1 MSATAIILVWLG
13 KNSSNEIRLEELK
26 KEAKGMGLKL
36 LRNKDKNTFIGAV
49 ASTLLREK
57 KVLIPSEVS
66 LNKVPQEDVSM
77 CSPWGFTGNVG
88 DGLYTWM

>member
-1 MSATAIILVWLG
+1 ME

-26 KEAKGMGLKL
+26 KEAKRMGLKL

-66 LNKVPQEDVSM
+66 LNKVTQEDVSM
-77 CSPWGFTGNVG
+77 CRP
-88 DGLYTWM
+88 

>member
-1 MSATAIILVWLG
+1 MSATAIILAWLG

-26 KEAKGMGLKL
+26 KEAKRMGLKL
-36 LRNKDKNTFIGAV
+36 LRNKDKNTFLGAV

-66 LNKVPQEDVSM
+66 LNKVTQEDVSM
-77 CSPWGFTGNVG
+77 CRP
-88 DGLYTWM
+88 

>member
-1 MSATAIILVWLG
+1 MSATAIILAWLG

-26 KEAKGMGLKL
+26 KEAKRMGLKL
-36 LRNKDKNTFIGAV
+36 LRNKGKNTFIGAV

-66 LNKVPQEDVSM
+66 LNKVTQEDVSM
-77 CSPWGFTGNVG
+77 CRP
-88 DGLYTWM
+88 

>member
-88 DGLYTWM
+88 DGIYTWM

>member
-26 KEAKGMGLKL
+26 KEAKRMGLKL

-66 LNKVPQEDVSM
+66 LNKVTQEDVSM
-77 CSPWGFTGNVG
+77 CRP
-88 DGLYTWM
+88 

>member
-1 MSATAIILVWLG
+1 MSATAIILAWLG

-26 KEAKGMGLKL
+26 KEAKRMGLKL

-66 LNKVPQEDVSM
+66 LNKVTQEDVSM
-77 CSPWGFTGNVG
+77 CRP
-88 DGLYTWM
+88 

>member
-26 KEAKGMGLKL
+26 KEAKGLKL

-66 LNKVPQEDVSM
+66 LNKVTQEDVSM
-77 CSPWGFTGNVG
+77 CRP
-88 DGLYTWM
+88 

>member
-1 MSATAIILVWLG
+1 MSATTIILVWLG

-66 LNKVPQEDVSM
+66 LNKVTQEDVSM
-77 CSPWGFTGNVG
+77 CRP
-88 DGLYTWM
+88 

>member
-26 KEAKGMGLKL
+26 KETKRMGLKL

-66 LNKVPQEDVSM
+66 LNKVTQEDVSM
-77 CSPWGFTGNVG
+77 CRP
-88 DGLYTWM
+88 

>member
-66 LNKVPQEDVSM
+66 LNKVTQEDVSM
-77 CSPWGFTGNVG
+77 CRP
-88 DGLYTWM
+88 

>member
-36 LRNKDKNTFIGAV
+36 LRNKDKYTFIGAV

-66 LNKVPQEDVSM
+66 LNKV
-77 CSPWGFTGNVG
+77 T
-88 DGLYTWM
+88 

>member
-1 MSATAIILVWLG
+1 MSATAIILAWLG

-26 KEAKGMGLKL
+26 KEAKRMGLKL
-36 LRNKDKNTFIGAV
+36 LRNKDKNKFIGAV

-66 LNKVPQEDVSM
+66 LNKVTQEDVSM
-77 CSPWGFTGNVG
+77 CRP
-88 DGLYTWM
+88 

>member
-1 MSATAIILVWLG
+1 MSATSIILAWLG

-49 ASTLLREK
+49 ASTLMREK

-66 LNKVPQEDVSM
+66 LNKVTQEDVSM
-77 CSPWGFTGNVG
+77 CRP
-88 DGLYTWM
+88 

>member
-1 MSATAIILVWLG
+1 MSATAIILARLG

-26 KEAKGMGLKL
+26 KEAKRMGLKL

-66 LNKVPQEDVSM
+66 LNKVTQEDVSM
-77 CSPWGFTGNVG
+77 CRP
-88 DGLYTWM
+88 

>member
-1 MSATAIILVWLG
+1 MSATAIILAWLG

-26 KEAKGMGLKL
+26 EEAKRMGLKL

-66 LNKVPQEDVSM
+66 LNKVTQEYVSM
-77 CSPWGFTGNVG
+77 CRP
-88 DGLYTWM
+88 

>member
-1 MSATAIILVWLG
+1 MSATAIILAWLG
-13 KNSSNEIRLEELK
+13 KKSSNEIRLEELK
-26 KEAKGMGLKL
+26 KEAKRMGLKL

-66 LNKVPQEDVSM
+66 LNKVTQEDVSM
-77 CSPWGFTGNVG
+77 CRP
-88 DGLYTWM
+88 

>member
-1 MSATAIILVWLG
+1 MSATAIILAWLG

-66 LNKVPQEDVSM
+66 LNKVTQEDVSM
-77 CSPWGFTGNVG
+77 CRP
-88 DGLYTWM
+88 

>member
-1 MSATAIILVWLG
+1 MSATAIILAWLG

-66 LNKVPQEDVSM
+66 LNKVTQEDVSM
-77 CSPWGFTGNVG
+77 CRPWGFTGNVG
-88 DGLYTWM
+88 DGIYTWM

>member
-49 ASTLLREK
+49 ASTLMREK

-66 LNKVPQEDVSM
+66 LNKVTQEDVSM
-77 CSPWGFTGNVG
+77 CRPWGFTGNVG
-88 DGLYTWM
+88 DGIYTWM

>member
-1 MSATAIILVWLG
+1 MSATAIILAWLG

-26 KEAKGMGLKL
+26 KETKRMGLKL

-66 LNKVPQEDVSM
+66 LNKVTQEDVSM
-77 CSPWGFTGNVG
+77 CRP
-88 DGLYTWM
+88 

>member
-1 MSATAIILVWLG
+1 MSATAIILAWLG
-13 KNSSNEIRLEELK
+13 KNSSNEIRLEEPK
-26 KEAKGMGLKL
+26 KEAKRMGLKL

-66 LNKVPQEDVSM
+66 LNKV
-77 CSPWGFTGNVG
+77 T
-88 DGLYTWM
+88 

>member
-26 KEAKGMGLKL
+26 KETKGMGLKL

-66 LNKVPQEDVSM
+66 LNKVTQEDVSM
-77 CSPWGFTGNVG
+77 CRP
-88 DGLYTWM
+88 

>member
-1 MSATAIILVWLG
+1 MSATAIILAWLG
-13 KNSSNEIRLEELK
+13 KNSSNEIRLEDLK
-26 KEAKGMGLKL
+26 KEAKRMGLKL

-66 LNKVPQEDVSM
+66 LNKVTQEDVSM
-77 CSPWGFTGNVG
+77 CRP
-88 DGLYTWM
+88 

>member
-49 ASTLLREK
+49 ASTLMREK

-66 LNKVPQEDVSM
+66 LNKVTQEDVSM
-77 CSPWGFTGNVG
+77 CRP
-88 DGLYTWM
+88 

>member
-1 MSATAIILVWLG
+1 MSAIAIILAWLG
-13 KNSSNEIRLEELK
+13 KNSSNEIRLEEPK
-26 KEAKGMGLKL
+26 KEAKRMGLKL

-66 LNKVPQEDVSM
+66 LNKVTQEDVSM
-77 CSPWGFTGNVG
+77 CRP
-88 DGLYTWM
+88 

>member
-1 MSATAIILVWLG
+1 MSATAIILAWLG

-49 ASTLLREK
+49 ASTLMREK

-66 LNKVPQEDVSM
+66 LNKVTQEDVSM
-77 CSPWGFTGNVG
+77 CRPWGFTGNVG
-88 DGLYTWM
+88 DGIYTWM

>member
-49 ASTLLREK
+49 ASTLMREK

-66 LNKVPQEDVSM
+66 LNKV
-77 CSPWGFTGNVG
+77 T
-88 DGLYTWM
+88 

>member
-1 MSATAIILVWLG
+1 MSATAIILAWLG
-13 KNSSNEIRLEELK
+13 KNSSNEIRLEEPK
-26 KEAKGMGLKL
+26 KEAKRMGLKL

-66 LNKVPQEDVSM
+66 LNKVTQEDVSM
-77 CSPWGFTGNVG
+77 CRP
-88 DGLYTWM
+88 